1 MMNLVCSSMDTQT
14 VSIISDAAGLAK
26 DIAAADKKAQEA
38 KSAIETTS
46 QEVANIQSSIKGFET
61 ELSQTITDLHGVTD
75 GTLLYNAKYQDNG
88 DGTTTIS
95 AVLYKAGKDVTKEYP
110 AAWFA
115 WSRRTESGEVFLQYG
130 YSVTVNNNDYMF
142 GGVVIGQFT
151 RYIHMAL
158 VVGDK
163 ILVVGSKAIC
173 LQVDA

>member
-1 MMNLVCSSMDTQT
+1 MDHKAFFCIQ
-14 VSIISDAAGLAK
+14 K

-163 ILVVGSKAIC
+163 ILVVGSIRGWKV
-173 LQVDA
+173 LH

>member
-1 MMNLVCSSMDTQT
+1 M
-14 VSIISDAAGLAK
+14 
-26 DIAAADKKAQEA
+26 
-38 KSAIETTS
+38 
-46 QEVANIQSSIKGFET
+46 
-61 ELSQTITDLHGVTD
+61 
-75 GTLLYNAKYQDNG
+75 
-88 DGTTTIS
+88 
-95 AVLYKAGKDVTKEYP
+95 
-110 AAWFA
+110 
-115 WSRRTESGEVFLQYG
+115 FLQYG